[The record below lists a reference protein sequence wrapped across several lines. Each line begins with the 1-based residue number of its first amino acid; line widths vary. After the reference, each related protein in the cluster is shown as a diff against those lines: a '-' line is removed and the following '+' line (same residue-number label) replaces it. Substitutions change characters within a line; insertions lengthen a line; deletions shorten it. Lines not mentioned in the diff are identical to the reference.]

1 MIKIIFYS
9 QVHSL
14 FSPGTETVVMTGRH
28 IQSTLTKSNK
38 DLSLWFE

>member
-28 IQSTLTKSNK
+28 IQSNWDRHINK
-38 DLSLWFE
+38 V